1 MFNKT
6 GKNCFV
12 YGIIAFLFLLCTPV
26 SWATDVSGVIS
37 VDKWTLAGS
46 PYIVTGDVT
55 VDAGKTLTID
65 PGVVVKFNSG
75 FSLKVLG
82 NLTVSGTGTG
92 AGSVIFTS
100 SSASPALGS
109 WGGIRFEPGSSGS
122 LSYAEVMYADTG
134 IDIYGTSPLITNCT
148 IHNNEKGFFIHD
160 SRVTPQITHCTIR
173 NNTRGIEVKSDY
185 HWDTPSPVVNNCS
198 LSGNGFN
205 YYVSGWGW
213 WSVKV
218 LDARNNWWGTN
229 DIQQIRDT
237 IYDYTAVNSDSA
249 AVNYSSFLN
258 SENGSP
264 ILKSPAGE
272 TYLIGGITENTV
284 LNSGNYRVLN
294 YFRVQSPAELSVN
307 AGVKIKFD
315 SEASL
320 IVCSGGKLTVSGTGT
335 GASSVIFTSASAS
348 PALGNWGGIRFEPDS
363 DGSLSYAEVMY
374 ADTGIDIWGSS
385 PLITNCMIHN
395 NEKGFFIH
403 DSRVTPQITH
413 CTIRNNTRGI
423 EVKGFDYGNIPLP
436 VVNQCSLSGNVSNY
450 YVSGSGW
457 DWDTK
462 VLDARNNWWGSS
474 DIQEIVKG
482 INDYTDDNNMPMVN
496 YSSFL
501 SAENGS
507 PITKAPT
514 GETYLIGGTVENTV
528 LSGNY
533 IVPYSFH
540 VSVGSELTVAAGTT
554 IKFQPGTFLK
564 VCGGYHGGGKLTVSG
579 TSASPVIFTSASATP
594 ALGSWKGIMFEDNST
609 GSLVNAEIMY
619 ADTGIDILGSSP
631 TITDCTIHHNNKGI
645 YIYDRKVTPQITHCT
660 IRNNT
665 RGIEV
670 KGSDYGNIPLP
681 VVNQC
686 SLSVNGSNYYVSGS
700 GWDTTII
707 LDAKNNSWGTD
718 NVTEIAKTI
727 FDHDDDPNLA
737 RVETTPVMILLLPD
751 LTVSIQSVSEAYA
764 GQPCKV
770 TWTVNNVGNGA
781 ANGTWTDSVYISAES
796 VLNQETAKRLGQFP
810 NMKSLALNETYT
822 NSATVTLDGDKT
834 VPYYVFVVT
843 DSGTAQAE
851 ISKDNNRSAAS
862 QVTIKDSPLS
872 NLVAAD
878 LKVPS
883 SASPSSDI
891 DISWQVKNDGL
902 WNISGTWVDSVYLRD
917 KDNKDTLL
925 GEFTRTEGVNA
936 NADYWLTKSV
946 KIPTTV
952 TPGSY
957 SIVVKTNS
965 NTGVPETNAT
975 DDIVVSKITIA
986 KPKLMIAT
994 PDMISLDLTPG
1005 DPKTGQIKIGN
1016 LGTTDISGIASVIK
1030 DASANITIQFTI
1042 PAVVGS
1048 GNSQVV
1054 NYTVTANDET
1064 VLKNKPTVV
1073 FKSSNN
1079 DEAAVTFDITVIPRR
1094 PSLVVNPGFLE
1105 TGILRGQQ
1113 RIVRCEITNNGG
1125 APANNLMVLM
1135 PQNVAWIKLVSPES
1149 IGTLAVGAKAGIE
1162 ISLNPTAD
1170 VGLGA
1175 YTGSFAVS
1183 DGANVSLN
1191 IGFRI
1196 TITSDAKGG
1205 LKITAKDEFS
1215 YFAETHPNV
1224 EKATVIVTDMS
1235 GNKVAEG
1242 VTDATGIF
1250 QEKSINEGRYN
1261 LEVRADKH
1269 ASFHSS
1275 VEIVPGVV
1283 KEVEAFM
1290 QRQLVSY
1297 KWSVLPV
1304 EIQDKYKVT
1313 LEAVFETNV
1322 PAPVVTVEP
1331 AFNFIP
1337 VIEGQEI
1344 TINITVTNH
1353 GLIAAQGTKIN
1364 FPESGSIYFEPL
1376 IRDIGILPAMT
1387 SVTVPV
1393 KIRAKQSIIATR
1405 GNSDKDECLSSC
1417 VEYYYYCGEQKTNY
1431 ACIAWKVL
1439 KNLINEVIEL
1449 KSLLES
1455 KLDAVNLTLT
1465 LLEKLGS
1472 NYVICSKNGKDVTA
1486 GEAVSIVKGFWSVFK
1501 DSSMCYMSSGADY
1514 LKCGSAFCGAI
1525 SSYNNLSE
1533 ILKDC
1538 DKVNLTPVSHTD
1550 CLCTIIPFTQ
1560 YARDPNVSD
1569 AKESLEKLKKCMCG
1583 EMHTE
1588 KPPQSGSDG
1597 GGGGGGIL
1605 GTIDGPVSGVW
1616 QIGNPCPCPPYCQVG
1631 NGGGGL

>member
-12 YGIIAFLFLLCTPV
+12 YGMIAFLFLLCTPV

-37 VDKWTLAGS
+37 VDKWTLAES
-46 PYIVTGDVT
+46 PYIVTGDAT
-55 VDAGKTLTID
+55 VEAGKTLTID

-92 AGSVIFTS
+92 VGSVIFTS
-100 SSASPALGS
+100 AKSVPAAKD
-109 WGGIRFEPGSSGS
+109 WGGIRFEDGSSGS
-122 LSYAEVMYADTG
+122 LSYAEIMYADTG
-134 IDIYGTSPLITNCT
+134 IDILGSSPTITDCT
-148 IHNNEKGFFIHD
+148 IHHNNKGIYVYD
-160 SRVTPQITHCTIR
+160 RRVTPQITHCTIR

-205 YYVSGWGW
+205 YYVSGQGW
-213 WSVKV
+213 WNIKV
-218 LDARNNWWGTN
+218 LDAKNNWWGTS
-229 DIQQIRDT
+229 DIHQLRNT

-258 SENGSP
+258 AEKGSP

-272 TYLIGGITENTV
+272 TYLIGGTIENTV
-284 LNSGNYRVLN
+284 LNSGTYRVPN
-294 YFRVQSPAELSVN
+294 YFRVQPGTELSVN
-307 AGVKIKFD
+307 AGATIKFD

-320 IVCSGGKLTVSGTGT
+320 IVCSGGKLTVSGT
-335 GASSVIFTSASAS
+335 SAS
-348 PALGNWGGIRFEPDS
+348 PVIFMSSQANPAAGSWKGIMFEENS
-363 DGSLSYAEVMY
+363 TGSLVNAEIMY
-374 ADTGIDIWGSS
+374 ADTGVDIWGGS
-385 PLITNCMIHN
+385 PPITDCTIHHN
-395 NEKGFFIH
+395 NKGIYIH
-403 DSRVTPQITH
+403 DRRVTPQITH

-423 EVKGFDYGNIPLP
+423 EVRGSDYGNIPLP
-436 VVNQCSLSGNVSNY
+436 VVNQCSLSENGSNY

-619 ADTGIDILGSSP
+619 ADMGIDILGSSP

-727 FDHDDDPNLA
+727 FDYDDDPNLA

-781 ANGTWTDSVYISAES
+781 ANGTWTDSVYISSES
-796 VLNQETAKRLGQFP
+796 VFNQATAKHLGSVP

-822 NSATVTLDGDKT
+822 NSATLTLDSNTGT
-834 VPYYVFVVT
+834 YYVFVVT

-883 SASPSSDI
+883 SAYPSSEI
-891 DISWQVKNDGL
+891 EISWQVKNDGL
-902 WNISGTWVDSVYLRD
+902 WNISGQWVDSVYLRD
-917 KDNKDTLL
+917 KDNKDTLIRD
-925 GEFTRTEGVNA
+925 FPRTERVNA
-936 NADYWLTKSV
+936 NSDYWRTEKIT
-946 KIPTTV
+946 IPTV
-952 TPGSY
+952 ALGSY

-965 NTGVPETNAT
+965 NTGVNETNAT
-975 DDIVVSKITIA
+975 DDSVVSKITIA
-986 KPKLMIAT
+986 KAKLMTAT
-994 PDMISLDLTPG
+994 PDMIPLNLTTGVPA
-1005 DPKTGQIKIGN
+1005 TGQITIGN
-1016 LGTTDISGIASVIK
+1016 LGTADISGITYAVQNP
-1030 DASANITIQFTI
+1030 SANISVKFDTLPSVIRSMET
-1042 PAVVGS
+1042 AVVK
-1048 GNSQVV
+1048 
-1054 NYTVTANDET
+1054 YTITANDET
-1064 VLKNKPTVV
+1064 VLKYKPIVA
-1073 FKSSNN
+1073 FKSST

-1094 PSLVVNPGFLE
+1094 PSLVVNPGYLE

-1113 RIVRCEITNNGG
+1113 RIIRCEITNNGG

-1135 PQNVAWIKLVSPES
+1135 PQNVSWIKLVSPES
-1149 IGTLAVGAKAGIE
+1149 IGTLAVGAKASLE
-1162 ISLNPTAD
+1162 ISLNPPAD
-1170 VGLGA
+1170 MGLGA

-1224 EKATVIVTDMS
+1224 KGATVILTDAS
-1235 GNKVAEG
+1235 GNNKVAEG
-1242 VTDATGIF
+1242 VTDDTGVF
-1250 QEKSINEGRYN
+1250 LAPSINEGRYN

-1297 KWSVLPV
+1297 KWSVVPV
-1304 EIQDKYKVT
+1304 QIEDKYKVT
-1313 LEAVFETNV
+1313 LEAVFETHV
-1322 PAPVVTVEP
+1322 PAPVVTIEP
-1331 AFNFIP
+1331 AILVIP
-1337 VIEGQEI
+1337 YSDKAT
-1344 TINITVTNH
+1344 TINITLTNH
-1353 GLIAAQGTKIN
+1353 GLIAAQSMKLN
-1364 FPESGSIYFEPL
+1364 FPESQNVFFEPL
-1376 IRDIGILPAMT
+1376 IQDIGDLPAMT
-1387 SVTVPV
+1387 SIVVPV
-1393 KIRAKQSIIATR
+1393 IVHPKSIMSR
-1405 GNSDKDECLSSC
+1405 DSSKKDECSFVCAESD
-1417 VEYYYYCGEQKTNY
+1417 Y
-1431 ACIAWKVL
+1431 ARTFHNML
-1439 KNLINEVIEL
+1439 KN
-1449 KSLLES
+1449 
-1455 KLDAVNLTLT
+1455 
-1465 LLEKLGS
+1465 
-1472 NYVICSKNGKDVTA
+1472 
-1486 GEAVSIVKGFWSVFK
+1486 
-1501 DSSMCYMSSGADY
+1501 
-1514 LKCGSAFCGAI
+1514 
-1525 SSYNNLSE
+1525 NNLN
-1533 ILKDC
+1533 INIFLK
-1538 DKVNLTPVSHTD
+1538 T
-1550 CLCTIIPFTQ
+1550 
-1560 YARDPNVSD
+1560 
-1569 AKESLEKLKKCMCG
+1569 
-1583 EMHTE
+1583 
-1588 KPPQSGSDG
+1588 
-1597 GGGGGGIL
+1597 
-1605 GTIDGPVSGVW
+1605 
-1616 QIGNPCPCPPYCQVG
+1616 
-1631 NGGGGL
+1631 